1 MTYDQYSVHLVIH
14 MTNYQSNVPLSS
26 LSSHL
31 LPPQTGLVSS
41 DGTQTHQLRLL
52 LAQPVIE
59 LSEADEEEAGPVLAC
74 VLQPRSDQ
82 KDTINRLSTAGL
94 RVLKFI
100 SLILL

>member
-1 MTYDQYSVHLVIH
+1 MTYDQYRVHLVIH

-59 LSEADEEEAGPVLAC
+59 LSEAEEEAGPVLAC

>member
-1 MTYDQYSVHLVIH
+1 MTYDQSSVHLVIL
-14 MTNYQSNVPLSS
+14 MTYDQSSAPLSS

-59 LSEADEEEAGPVLAC
+59 VSEAEEEAGPVLAC